1 MAVKNYR
8 RVTLSLRPHVAEY
21 LDYVSSRL
29 GISRSALA
37 SEVLSEALSPIRDLL
52 VALPDDLAGAAPGD
66 VAKRMRGASAPLIQE
81 RLDLLRNVLNSIEDP
96 DAFELTPC
104 DDRPAG
110 CSCDYS
116 SGERVPPAAGCL
128 VHRDKRG

>member
-8 RVTLSLRPHVAEY
+8 RVTLSLAPHVADY
-21 LDYVSSRL
+21 LDDISSRL

-37 SEVLSEALSPIRDLL
+37 SDVLSEALSPIRDLL
-52 VALPDDLAGAAPGD
+52 SALPDDIAGSSPGD
-66 VAKRMRGASAPLIQE
+66 VARRMRGSSAPLIQE
-81 RLDLLRNVLNSIEDP
+81 RLDLLRGVLNSIEDA
-96 DAFELTPC
+96 DSFELTPC

-116 SGERVPPAAGCL
+116 TGERVAPAGGCL
-128 VHRDKRG
+128 VHRSKRG